1 MGLPTISGTG
11 RLTSPPELR
20 FSQSGVAV
28 CTVSLA
34 FNSRR
39 FDKAT
44 NEWVDGDVFYIRG
57 TAFKELAEHIAECLD
72 KGHEV
77 NVSGRLKTDQWE
89 DKQTGEK
96 RSAPS
101 LLLDACGPNLRYA
114 SAKVSKVDRSSG
126 GGFGGAKAEEVS
138 DPWGSAPPATGAGF
152 DETPPF

>member
-89 DKQTGEK
+89 DKNGDK

-101 LLLDACGPNLRYA
+101 LLIDGIGPNLRYA
-114 SAKVSKVDRSSG
+114 TAKVNKVDRNG
-126 GGFGGAKAEEVS
+126 GGSGNSAPAD
-138 DPWGSAPPATGAGF
+138 DPWGSTPTSATGTFA
-152 DETPPF
+152 DEPPF